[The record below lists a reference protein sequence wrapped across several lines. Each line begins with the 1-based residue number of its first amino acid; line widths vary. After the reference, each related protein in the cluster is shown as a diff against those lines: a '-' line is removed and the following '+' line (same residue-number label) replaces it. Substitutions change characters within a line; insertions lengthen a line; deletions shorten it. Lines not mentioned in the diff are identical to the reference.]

1 VITTAWAQT
10 MAAYNR
16 WQNETVIT
24 AVDQLD
30 DAARRSDQGLYFG
43 SITGTLNH
51 LLWAD
56 RLWLH
61 RFAGTTRPAAA
72 SIAQSTGL
80 YDDWATLTSERRCTD
95 QAIVDWAETLEQG
108 WLEGDLTWYSGAAG
122 RDITSPRAVLVTH
135 LFNHQTHHRGQV
147 HAALTRAGLGT
158 APTDLPFMPP
168 LDRAPLAI

>member
-1 VITTAWAQT
+1 MITTAWAQT
-10 MAAYNR
+10 MAGYNR

-24 AVDQLD
+24 AADQLD
-30 DAARRSDQGLYFG
+30 DAARSNDQGLFFG

-61 RFAGTTRPAAA
+61 RFAGTARPEAV

-80 YDDWATLTSERRCTD
+80 HGDWATLVSERRRTD
-95 QAIVDWAETLEQG
+95 QAIIDWAQALEQS
-108 WLEGDLTWYSGAAG
+108 WLEGDLTWHSASAG
-122 RDITSPRAVLVTH
+122 RDITHRRALLVTH

-158 APTDLPFMPP
+158 APTDLPFMPQ
-168 LDRAPLAI
+168 LDRAPFAV